1 MSQLY
6 VGLMSGT
13 SLDGVDAALVR
24 CASGGM
30 PQTLAAVHLDYPPV
44 LRAQVLQ
51 VCADQGGPFTTLG
64 AIDIGVARLYAGAV
78 QQLLQEAGVAAAAVR
93 AIGAHGQTVHHQ
105 PQGDVHF
112 TVQLGDPNT
121 LAVLTGITVVSD
133 FRRRDMA
140 LGGQGAPLAP
150 AFHDAV
156 LRHPTLP
163 RVVLNCGG
171 IANVSLLLPGQAC
184 IGYDTGP
191 ANILMDAWAARHLG
205 LPYDRDGAWALSGQV
220 HAGLLQALRADPYFA
235 LLPPKSTGRE
245 HFNLGWLEAGLAR
258 HAPQA
263 APADVQRTLLELT
276 VSTITDA
283 MARHAD
289 EGELL
294 VAGGGAFN
302 SALMQRLQALNPS
315 WAVASTAAY
324 GIPPEHVE
332 AVAFAVF
339 AQRTMDGMTGNLPA
353 VTGASRA
360 CLLGGIYPP

>member
-24 CASGGM
+24 CHTSGM
-30 PQTLAAVHLDYPPV
+30 PQTLAAVHVDYPGP
-44 LRAQVLQ
+44 LREQVLQ
-51 VCADQGGPFTTLG
+51 VCAEQGGRFTTLG
-64 AIDIGVARLYAGAV
+64 AIDIGVARLYARAV
-78 QQLLQEAGVAAAAVR
+78 QQLLQEAGVAAAEVR

-121 LAVLTGITVVSD
+121 LAVLTNITVVAD

-156 LRHPTLP
+156 LRHPSTP

-171 IANVSLLLPGQAC
+171 IANISLLLPGRPC
-184 IGYDTGP
+184 FGFDTGP
-191 ANILMDAWAARHLG
+191 ANILMDAWAALHLG
-205 LPYDRDGAWALSGQV
+205 RPFDGNGAWAQSGQLLP
-220 HAGLLQALRADPYFA
+220 GLLRTLRADPYFA
-235 LLPPKSTGRE
+235 LPPPKSTGRE
-245 HFNLGWLEAGLAR
+245 HFNLGWLQAHSAGL
-258 HAPQA
+258 

-276 VSTITDA
+276 ASTVADA
-283 MARHAD
+283 IARHAD
-289 EGELL
+289 AGELL

-302 SALMQRLQALNPS
+302 AALMQRLQALNPR
-315 WAVASTAAY
+315 WAVASTAAH
-324 GIPPEHVE
+324 GIPPDQVE

-339 AQRTMDGMTGNLPA
+339 AQRTMDGLTGNLPA

-360 CLLGGIYPP
+360 CVLGGIYPP

>member
-24 CASGGM
+24 CTGSGM
-30 PQTLAAVHLDYPPV
+30 PQTLGAVHLAYPPE

-51 VCADQGGPFTTLG
+51 VCTEQGGRFAALG
-64 AIDIGVARLYAGAV
+64 AIDIGVARLYASAV
-78 QQLLQEAGVAAAAVR
+78 KQLLQDTGVAAAEVR

-105 PQGDVHF
+105 PQGELRF

-121 LAVLTGITVVSD
+121 LAVLTGITVVAD

-156 LRHPTLP
+156 LRHPTQP

-171 IANVSLLLPGQAC
+171 IANVSVLLPGRPC

-191 ANILMDAWAARHLG
+191 ANILMDAWAAQHLHQ
-205 LPYDRDGAWALSGQV
+205 PYDRDGAWALAGHL
-220 HAGLLQALRADPYFA
+220 HAGLLQALRSDLYFA
-235 LLPPKSTGRE
+235 LPPPKSTGRE
-245 HFNLGWLEAGLAR
+245 HFNAAWLATQLAR

-276 VSTITDA
+276 ASTIADA
-283 MARHAD
+283 IARHAD
-289 EGELL
+289 AGELL

-302 SALMQRLQALNPS
+302 PALLQRLQALNPR
-315 WAVASTAAY
+315 WQVASTAAH
-324 GIPPEHVE
+324 GMPPDQME

-339 AQRTMDGMTGNLPA
+339 AQRTMDGLTGNLPA
-353 VTGASRA
+353 VTGASRP
-360 CLLGGIYPP
+360 CVLGGIYSP

>member
-24 CASGGM
+24 CASSGM
-30 PQTLAAVHLDYPPV
+30 PQTLAAVHLDYPPA
-44 LRAQVLQ
+44 LREQVLQ
-51 VCADQGGPFTTLG
+51 VCADQGGRFTTLG
-64 AIDIGVARLYAGAV
+64 AIDIGVARLYARAV
-78 QQLLQEAGVAAAAVR
+78 QQLLQEAGMAAAAVR

-105 PQGDVHF
+105 PQGEVHF

-121 LAVLTGITVVSD
+121 LAVLTGITVVAD

-171 IANVSLLLPGQAC
+171 IANVSLLLPGQPC

-191 ANILMDAWAARHLG
+191 ANILMDAWAAKHLG
-205 LPYDRDGAWALSGQV
+205 QAYDRDGAWALRGQL

-235 LLPPKSTGRE
+235 LPPPKSTGRE
-245 HFNLGWLEAGLAR
+245 HFNGGWLEANLAR
-258 HAPQA
+258 HAPA
-263 APADVQRTLLELT
+263 ALPADVQRTLLELT
-276 VSTITDA
+276 ASTIADA
-283 MARHAD
+283 IAQHAD
-289 EGELL
+289 AGELL

-302 SALMQRLQALNPS
+302 PALLQRLRALNPR
-315 WAVASTAAY
+315 WQVASTAQH
-324 GIPPEHVE
+324 GILPDQME

-339 AQRTMDGMTGNLPA
+339 AQRSMDGQTGNLPA
-353 VTGASRA
+353 VTGASRP
-360 CLLGGIYPP
+360 CVLGGIYAP